1 MIAWNMRQIIGML
14 LYSCKLRN
22 IFEENTHP
30 LKRGQY
36 PAKLQLIFK
45 TVNLQNVT
53 EKHFECKEDSA
64 CLHLGRLFHIP

>member
-53 EKHFECKEDSA
+53 EKEKKQGVLVNYRMTEA
-64 CLHLGRLFHIP
+64 TK